1 MPNHSFCYKKSP
13 TRKEYYYQNKKETE
27 DMLSKKRTR
36 NQTHKT
42 GNNNENFFWNLFLE
56 TGRID
61 AYLLLKEEEAEQN
74 QETKP

>member
-1 MPNHSFCYKKSP
+1 
-13 TRKEYYYQNKKETE
+13 
-27 DMLSKKRTR
+27 MLSQKRTR